1 MLCVRCLAAGDI
13 TETQLSVSPSLP
25 RAGPWSHTGKPPA
38 LIGRDL
44 EGYAKSGRLGL
55 YTHSEQHVCSCSAH
69 RESAREKLYLLKLLE
84 ALAGLTALTERLGFW
99 GGAALGE
106 LPQGSVLQCGGHTE
120 TWKRSWRGTRQG
132 ACAHTH
138 RQQLYQQRNQS
149 ESVVWSHWVQL
160 HPERTESVMLKGL
173 WDLTQH
179 IRWTVG
185 CIEQR
190 FRAWVSC

>member
-55 YTHSEQHVCSCSAH
+55 YTHSEQHVRSCSAH

-84 ALAGLTALTERLGFW
+84 ALAGFDSPDRETVLLGRWSTGRTAPGLSAAVWGPHRDLKEELTRNSAGSLCSHTQ
-99 GGAALGE
+99 AAAV
-106 LPQGSVLQCGGHTE
+106 PT
-120 TWKRSWRGTRQG
+120 KK
-132 ACAHTH
+132 
-138 RQQLYQQRNQS
+138 
-149 ESVVWSHWVQL
+149 
-160 HPERTESVMLKGL
+160 PE
-173 WDLTQH
+173 
-179 IRWTVG
+179 
-185 CIEQR
+185 
-190 FRAWVSC
+190 